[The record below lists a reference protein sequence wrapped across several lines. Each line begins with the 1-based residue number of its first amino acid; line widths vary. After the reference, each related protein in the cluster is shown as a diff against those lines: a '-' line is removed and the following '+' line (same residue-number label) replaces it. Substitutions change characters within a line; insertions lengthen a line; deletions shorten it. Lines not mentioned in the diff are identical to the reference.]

1 MQRDADGG
9 KRQCILEQQIIARIS
24 DLRSL
29 WGRQERVSEGF
40 FLRIFVLQAS
50 RLGGRR
56 SDASQCVGSQHTEDI
71 CMRICMYILEQKTP
85 ARHTNTTIHTRQKDP
100 RKHRNN
106 VMRCVC
112 VGEESDGEI
121 TSPAALQPRGAVLR
135 QK

>member
-56 SDASQCVGSQHTEDI
+56 SDASQCVGSQHTGYMYADMYVYTGAEDT
-71 CMRICMYILEQKTP
+71 CAAHKHYHTYTP
-85 ARHTNTTIHTRQKDP
+85 ER
-100 RKHRNN
+100 
-106 VMRCVC
+106 
-112 VGEESDGEI
+112 
-121 TSPAALQPRGAVLR
+121 PAQAPQQCHALRLCG
-135 QK
+135 